1 MPTDLMKNTYLLKV
15 EEIEKDLERIWD
27 KYQDLIKNSKTK
39 EEITEARVYLYFLGN
54 FYVENFG
61 KGAIESRLKE
71 LEITPLDFYLMVDQN
86 KEELQERRNN
96 ETFTKLEKLYNLMK
110 KYKMKVVNN
119 HYLDEGTF
127 NKKYSEIFYNKE
139 IKMYKGKK
147 I

>member
-1 MPTDLMKNTYLLKV
+1 
-15 EEIEKDLERIWD
+15 EGIEKDLERIWN
-27 KYQDLIKNSKTK
+27 KYQYLVQNSKTK

-61 KGAIESRLKE
+61 KSAIESRLKQLNIE
-71 LEITPLDFYLMVDQN
+71 PLDFYLMIDQN
-86 KEELQERRNN
+86 KKELKENRKN
-96 ETFTKLEKLYNLMK
+96 ETFSKLEKLYNLMK

-119 HYLDEGTF
+119 HYLDEGSF

-147 I
+147 L